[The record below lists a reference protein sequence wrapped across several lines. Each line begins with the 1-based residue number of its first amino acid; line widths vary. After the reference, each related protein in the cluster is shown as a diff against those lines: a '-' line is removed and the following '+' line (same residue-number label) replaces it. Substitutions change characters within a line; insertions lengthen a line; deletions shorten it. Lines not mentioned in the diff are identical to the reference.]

1 MIELKLKCYSCDY
14 ERIVGEREFIEDLQQ
29 CTSCDSDKIEI
40 VPTGNSYPE
49 RNLSERA
56 RIIRNRLNVIGIISI
71 IMLLLSFA
79 ITLTVYPL
87 FGIPFTIIGILCLV
101 VVSVVSLLWS

>member
-29 CTSCDSDKIEI
+29 CSNCDSDNIEI

-49 RNLSERA
+49 NYLSERA
-56 RIIRNRLNVIGIISI
+56 RILRNRLNVIGVIGIIV
-71 IMLLLSFA
+71 LLLSFA
-79 ITLTVYPL
+79 ITLAVYPL
-87 FGIPFTIIGILCLV
+87 FGVPFTVFGILCLFV
-101 VVSVVSLLWS
+101 VTIVSLFWS

>member
-1 MIELKLKCYSCDY
+1 MIELQLKCSSCDY
-14 ERIVGEREFIEDLQQ
+14 ERIVSEREFIEDLQQ
-29 CTSCDSDKIEI
+29 CTNCDSDNIEI

-49 RNLSERA
+49 NYLSERA
-56 RIIRNRLNVIGIISI
+56 RIIRNRLNVIGVISI

-87 FGIPFTIIGILCLV
+87 FGIPFTVVGILCLF
-101 VVSVVSLLWS
+101 VVSIVSLLWS